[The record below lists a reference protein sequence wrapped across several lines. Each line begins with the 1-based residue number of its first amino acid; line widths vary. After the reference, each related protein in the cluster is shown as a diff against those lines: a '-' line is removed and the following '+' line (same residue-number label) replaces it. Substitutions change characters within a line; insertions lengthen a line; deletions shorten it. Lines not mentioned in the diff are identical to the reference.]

1 MRPELSI
8 PRGEL
13 SALASCLVTYMVV
26 VFAFGACVP
35 RETLKDEYLVLS
47 QASYWP
53 WGVTIGVLV
62 STSSSALASIQSSA
76 RILQALALDGI
87 VPPLRRFA
95 VTYRGEPAL
104 AVLVSISIAFC
115 VLLIGSLNAIAP
127 VLTMFF
133 LITYAARSPLAPLR
147 LLLVTLV
154 LALL

>member
-13 SALASCLVTYMVV
+13 SALASCLVTYTVV

-87 VPPLRRFA
+87 VPPLRKTANFSRQTRASKRVSRECARF
-95 VTYRGEPAL
+95 G
-104 AVLVSISIAFC
+104 
-115 VLLIGSLNAIAP
+115 
-127 VLTMFF
+127 
-133 LITYAARSPLAPLR
+133 
-147 LLLVTLV
+147 
-154 LALL
+154 